1 MLRAPL
7 LAMNR
12 ASCESR
18 VTERTADLIWLRLI
32 DGVPVDF
39 WIVRNATENLCRLVY
54 TRLLELRGAPVQR

>member
-1 MLRAPL
+1 VVFRDFCGVALEVLADPPRTLRAPL

-12 ASCESR
+12 PSWESR

-39 WIVRNATENLCRLVY
+39 
-54 TRLLELRGAPVQR
+54 

>member
-1 MLRAPL
+1 VDVLADFAVAPGTLRAPL

-12 ASCESR
+12 PSYESR

-39 WIVRNATENLCRLVY
+39 
-54 TRLLELRGAPVQR
+54 